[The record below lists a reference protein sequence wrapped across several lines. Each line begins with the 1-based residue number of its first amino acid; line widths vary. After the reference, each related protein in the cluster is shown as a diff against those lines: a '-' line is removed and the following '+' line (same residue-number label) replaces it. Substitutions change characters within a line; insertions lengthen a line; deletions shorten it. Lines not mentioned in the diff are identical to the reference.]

1 MSVKIRLR
9 RMGAKKRPI
18 YRLVAI
24 DSRRAREGRFIDH
37 LGHYNPLEKP
47 ATVTID
53 EVKVFR
59 WLRDGAEP
67 SDTVKSLF
75 AHIGLNEK
83 WELVR
88 QGKDASG
95 VEIKTFITER
105 QKKRKKTK
113 AAVTAEAEEEPK
125 AEAAT
130 EAAPAEEAPA
140 ATEGEA
146 EEKPAAEE

>member
-24 DSRRAREGRFIDH
+24 DSRRARGGRFIDH

-53 EVKVFR
+53 ETKVFQ
-59 WLRDGAEP
+59 WLKDGAEP

-88 QGKDASG
+88 QGKDAGS

-105 QKKRKKTK
+105 KKKRKKTK
-113 AAVTAEAEEEPK
+113 AAVTAEAEAGSSEEAKSEPAGE
-125 AEAAT
+125 AEA
-130 EAAPAEEAPA
+130 EAQPEP
-140 ATEGEA
+140 EA

>member
-1 MSVKIRLR
+1 MAVKIRLR

-47 ATVTID
+47 ATVTVN
-53 EVKVFR
+53 EEKVYD
-59 WLRDGAEP
+59 WLRKGAEP

-75 AHIGLNEK
+75 AQIGLNEK
-83 WELVR
+83 WELVK

-95 VEIKTFITER
+95 VEIKTFIAER
-105 QKKRKKTK
+105 NKKRKKTK
-113 AAVTAEAEEEPK
+113 AAVTEEQAEAKPAEAKPTEAPAEAPKAEEEK
-125 AEAAT
+125 
-130 EAAPAEEAPA
+130 
-140 ATEGEA
+140 EG
-146 EEKPAAEE
+146 

>member
-24 DSRRAREGRFIDH
+24 DSRRARGGRFIDH
-37 LGHYNPLEKP
+37 LGHYNPLERP
-47 ATVTID
+47 ATVTVD
-53 EVKVFR
+53 EAKVFQ

-88 QGKDASG
+88 QGKDAG
-95 VEIKTFITER
+95 EVEIKTVITER
-105 QKKRKKTK
+105 KKRRKKTK
-113 AAVTAEAEEEPK
+113 AAVTAEVEAESPAAASAEP
-125 AEAAT
+125 AAAAAV
-130 EAAPAEEAPA
+130 EAPAEPP
-140 ATEGEA
+140 A